1 MGEFL
6 KRGPTGAAR
15 TLFVRQ
21 DTTGISLF
29 ALFSFCFYSLD
40 LSFCDDSG
48 ILRILHLR
56 CQPKHR
62 GLLEITDHLSYY
74 IYVKIDTSVKNGTS
88 LPLRA
93 RERTQKGTSSERFNY
108 QTAEING

>member
-88 LPLRA
+88 LPFRA
-93 RERTQKGTSSERFNY
+93 RERTQKGTSSKQFNY